1 MQMRSSWP
9 PVAALAASSL
19 LGLATL
25 LLAGPCTTGDA
36 PRTAAAFAQD
46 GIELPP
52 NGSITALPLHVLAHV
67 GRPGERVQAVLR
79 WPNGI
84 ALTRSF
90 SLLRGPDG
98 QGLLIAN
105 LDWDEGTRP
114 ALPAMEVATLELV
127 NEAGTL
133 LGQREVSVM
142 GPDNSQARAVML
154 YFVDGDTV
162 APVER
167 RIPLTLRIATATVDE
182 LLWGPGPGDPP
193 NLITALPTPE
203 DVLSYGGRNANWGA
217 RVELRGIKIVD
228 SVATVDFSR
237 ELGAY
242 GGGSFRVGM
251 IDQQITRT
259 LEQFPGLRQVR
270 IAIEGETG
278 GVLEP

>member
-1 MQMRSSWP
+1 M
-9 PVAALAASSL
+9 
-19 LGLATL
+19 
-25 LLAGPCTTGDA
+25 
-36 PRTAAAFAQD
+36 
-46 GIELPP
+46 
-52 NGSITALPLHVLAHV
+52 
-67 GRPGERVQAVLR
+67 
-79 WPNGI
+79 
-84 ALTRSF
+84 
-90 SLLRGPDG
+90 
-98 QGLLIAN
+98 
-105 LDWDEGTRP
+105 
-114 ALPAMEVATLELV
+114 
-127 NEAGTL
+127 
-133 LGQREVSVM
+133 
-142 GPDNSQARAVML
+142 
-154 YFVDGDTV
+154 